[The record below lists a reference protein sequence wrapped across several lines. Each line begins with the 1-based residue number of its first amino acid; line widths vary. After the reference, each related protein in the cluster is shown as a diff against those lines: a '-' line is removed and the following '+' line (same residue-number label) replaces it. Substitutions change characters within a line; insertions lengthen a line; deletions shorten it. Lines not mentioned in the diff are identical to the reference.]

1 MANGPLEGRVVL
13 LTGGTGGLGRE
24 AALALADRGAS
35 VAIVGRNRERGR
47 ETAVEIDSRTGESA
61 GFYAADLA
69 SQRSVRRLA
78 ETFRS
83 RHDRLDALVNNAGT
97 FRAGREETPDGIEA
111 TLAVN
116 HLAPYLLTH
125 RLADLLVEGT
135 PARVVTV
142 ASGLHERGRIRFE
155 DLEFERAYD
164 GRAAYAQS
172 KLANVH
178 FARELAARLEGTGT
192 TSNAVDPGFVPATSL
207 AREASPRSR
216 VVLAALARL
225 PLPFVGDVEEGA
237 DAIVRAVADPDLEG
251 TTGAYLREG
260 EPAPAAVD
268 DGEVRRRLWDVSAGL
283 VGVSPDAPPLD
294 R

>member
-1 MANGPLEGRVVL
+1 MANEPLKGRIVL
-13 LTGGTGGLGRE
+13 LTGGTDGLGRE
-24 AALALADRGAS
+24 AALELADLGAS
-35 VAIVGRNRERGR
+35 VAIVGRDRKRGR
-47 ETAVEIDSRTGESA
+47 ETAAEIDSRAGESA
-61 GFYAADLA
+61 GFYAADIA

-78 ETFRS
+78 EEVRS

-97 FRAGREETPDGIEA
+97 FRAHREESSDGIEA

-116 HLAPYLLTH
+116 HLAPYLLAH
-125 RLADLLVEGT
+125 RLADLLVEGA

-155 DLEFERAYD
+155 DLGFERAYD

-178 FARELAARLEGTGT
+178 FARELAVRLEGSGV

-207 AREASPRSR
+207 AREASTRSR
-216 VVLAALARL
+216 AALAAMAHL
-225 PLPFVGDVEEGA
+225 PLPFTRSVEEGA
-237 DAIVRAVADPDLEG
+237 DSIVRAVADPGLDG
-251 TTGAYLREG
+251 TTGAYLRDG
-260 EPAPAAVD
+260 EPVPTAIESD
-268 DGEVRRRLWDVSAGL
+268 EVGRRLWDVSAGL